1 MSVGGI
7 EASLKVFVEI
17 PTLNISETIFEE
29 DLCQQQGGLLP
40 EIDEKIWNH
49 EIIYRSTSVYDI
61 GGGSHRV
68 KVRVRG
74 RAVTTTENTCVA
86 SEFNEDFNGD
96 GYVEIIGV
104 YVKEC

>member
-1 MSVGGI
+1 MVLQSVLGTGLAGAYDPRTGI
-7 EASLKVFVEI
+7 FGAGDGRLDAG
-17 PTLNISETIFEE
+17 LNLRDHET
-29 DLCQQQGGLLP
+29 
-40 EIDEKIWNH
+40 
-49 EIIYRSTSVYDI
+49 IYRSTSVYDI
-61 GGGSHRV
+61 EGGSHRV

-86 SEFNEDFNGD
+86 SKFNEDFNGD

>member
-1 MSVGGI
+1 MVLQPVLGTGLAGAYDPRTGI
-7 EASLKVFVEI
+7 FSAGDGRLDAG
-17 PTLNISETIFEE
+17 LNLR
-29 DLCQQQGGLLP
+29 D
-40 EIDEKIWNH
+40 H
-49 EIIYRSTSVYDI
+49 EIIYRSTSVYNV
-61 GGGSHRV
+61 GGGSHQV

-86 SEFNEDFNGD
+86 SEFSEDFNGD